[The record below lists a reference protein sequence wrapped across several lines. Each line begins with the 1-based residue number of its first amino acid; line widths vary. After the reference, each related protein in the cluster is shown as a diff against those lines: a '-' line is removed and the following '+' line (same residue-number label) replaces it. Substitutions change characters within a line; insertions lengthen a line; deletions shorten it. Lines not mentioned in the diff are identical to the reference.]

1 MFPFTHVLEALSSE
15 ASIHFIM
22 RYSSKYTVSESEGPP
37 CPSEPA
43 VRDRL
48 SAAAN
53 KFPSKLAVASLH
65 QSPAL
70 YGVGQSF
77 PDTGYL
83 RWTYAELNGAVD
95 IVCDNLLRVGITQK
109 TPLVS
114 FLYNEVEF
122 VLTFWSAHKL
132 GCPFVPLSPR
142 SLSNLAEVQHIF
154 NAIGEALV
162 VAEDDETA
170 SQLDKIDSSLIS
182 HKYMLSNPSPDSGWH
197 SFGMLL
203 HDLGPQAFPSSVE
216 STSSAATGND
226 IVTILFTSG
235 TTSMPKGVPHT
246 DTTLNAFCQNLSLGG
261 RSERHVFC
269 SVLPNNHAM
278 GYFYTLHFMM
288 NGSAVVY
295 PGPAFEAS
303 SVVGALAAE
312 KPTHTALVP
321 TMLYALCEAMK
332 STPSTLQSNW
342 EDICLSGASVSPKMI
357 EQAMSELSS
366 RAVSIGF
373 GMTEGSPIWSEP
385 KSNPHDLHQGANTI
399 VGSAAPGAKVK
410 LCKPGEQT
418 PVPVGEEGEIH
429 QTGPGLVQGYLG
441 VKEHDAFYVDE
452 NGDRWFRTGDQAIMY
467 PDGRFSITGR
477 YKDLII
483 RGGKNISPS
492 AIEATLSKV
501 LGLTV
506 SGELSHSSTCFCT
519 LSSLTRTIGTSDRA
533 QRHYRWRDSNR
544 NHREGERDRCFSA
557 SRNYKAAHGF
567 SIRPRWYTLA
577 RGAWRRRLPEDSF
590 RQSAESKTC

>member
-1 MFPFTHVLEALSSE
+1 MKHSN
-15 ASIHFIM
+15 
-22 RYSSKYTVSESEGPP
+22 KYTISESEGPP
-37 CPSEPA
+37 CPAEPA
-43 VRDRL
+43 VSDRL

-65 QSPAL
+65 QSPGL
-70 YGVGQSF
+70 YGVGQSS
-77 PDTGYL
+77 PDTEYL

-95 IVCDNLLRVGITQK
+95 VVCANLLRDGITQK

-122 VLTFWSAHKL
+122 VLTFWSAHRL

-142 SLSNLAEVQHIF
+142 SLSNLGEVQHIF
-154 NAIGEALV
+154 NAIGQALV
-162 VAEDDETA
+162 VAEDGETA
-170 SQLDKIDSSLIS
+170 SKLDEMDSSLIL
-182 HKYMLSNPSPDSGWH
+182 HKYMLSNPSPGSEWR

-203 HDLGPQAFPSSVE
+203 QDSGPPASPSSLE
-216 STSSAATGND
+216 STSKAAPGHD

-303 SVVGALAAE
+303 SVVRALAAE

-332 STPSTLQSNW
+332 STPSTIHSNW

-357 EQAMSELSS
+357 EQAILELGS
-366 RAVSIGF
+366 RAVSVGF

-385 KSNPHDLHQGANTI
+385 KSNPQDLYQGSNTI

-410 LCKPGEQT
+410 LCKPGEEA

-441 VKEHDAFYVDE
+441 VNDHDAFYKDA
-452 NGDRWFRTGDQAIMY
+452 NGYRWFRTGDQAIMY

-492 AIEATLSKV
+492 AIEATLGKV

-506 SGELSHSSTCFCT
+506 SAGLSHSSF
-519 LSSLTRTIGTSDRA
+519 A
-533 QRHYRWRDSNR
+533 QVR
-544 NHREGERDRCFSA
+544 N
-557 SRNYKAAHGF
+557 
-567 SIRPRWYTLA
+567 
-577 RGAWRRRLPEDSF
+577 
-590 RQSAESKTC
+590 